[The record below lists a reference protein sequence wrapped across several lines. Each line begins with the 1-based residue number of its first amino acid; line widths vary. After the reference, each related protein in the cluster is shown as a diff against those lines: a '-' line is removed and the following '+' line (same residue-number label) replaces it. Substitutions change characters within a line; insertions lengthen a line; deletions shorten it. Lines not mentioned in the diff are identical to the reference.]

1 MNWDYE
7 KAGVDREKIRDS
19 HTAIAELIKETYD
32 FRKDKLCDVIKGF
45 GHYAS
50 LIDIGDGKALA
61 LHCDGCGTKVLIAQ
75 LMNKFDTIG
84 IDCVAMCVNDLI
96 CIGAEPTTLIDYL
109 ALEKPDESMVHEIM
123 RGLVNAAK
131 EINLNIIGGETAI
144 MPDVITGAVPGRGFD
159 LAAFCLGVIKTDSII
174 MGDKLSP
181 DDIIIGIESSGIHS
195 NGLSLAR
202 KILLDKAKYSLTDE
216 IPEIGRSI
224 GEELLEPTEIY
235 VPAVMTLIQNAEIH
249 AVAHITGGAFSKLKR
264 FEPYANV
271 GFHLQNMPKPQ
282 TVFKLIQDIG
292 KITDDEMYKTFNMGI
307 GLCVMTNNSNTDQI
321 ISTCDKLGLRTHII
335 GKVTNETGVRLTIK
349 ERTISL

>member
-1 MNWDYE
+1 LSWNYE

-19 HTAIAELIKETYD
+19 HATIAKLIKETYD
-32 FRKDKLCDVIKGF
+32 FRKGKICDVIKGF

-50 LIDIGDGKALA
+50 LIDIGEGKALA

-109 ALEKPDESMVHEIM
+109 ALEKPDEAMLHEIM
-123 RGLVNAAK
+123 KGLVNAAK

-144 MPDVITGAVPGRGFD
+144 MPDVIKGAVTGRGFD
-159 LAAFCLGVIKTDSII
+159 LAAFCLGVIKTDSVI

-181 DDIIIGIESSGIHS
+181 GDIIIGVESSGIHS

-202 KILLDKAKYSLTDE
+202 KILLDNAKYSLTNE
-216 IPEIGRSI
+216 LSEIGRSL

-235 VPAVMTLIQNAEIH
+235 VPAVLTSIENAEIH

-264 FEPYANV
+264 FESYANV
-271 GFHLQNMPKPQ
+271 GFHLQNMPEPQ
-282 TVFKLIQDIG
+282 PVFKLMQDIG
-292 KITDDEMYKTFNMGI
+292 KISDDEMYKTFNMGI
-307 GLCVMTNNSNTDQI
+307 GLCMITDKKSADQI
-321 ISTCDKLGLRTHII
+321 VSSCDKLGFRSHII
-335 GKVTNETGVRLTIK
+335 GNVINETGVRLTIK
-349 ERTISL
+349 DRTISL

>member
-19 HTAIAELIKETYD
+19 HTTIAKLIKETYD
-32 FRKDKLCDVIKGF
+32 FRKGKLCDVIKGF

-50 LIDIGDGKALA
+50 LIDIGEGKALA

-109 ALEKPDESMVHEIM
+109 ALEKPDETMLHEIM
-123 RGLVNAAK
+123 KGLVNAAK
-131 EINLNIIGGETAI
+131 EINLNIVGGETAI
-144 MPDVITGAVPGRGFD
+144 MPDVIKGAIPGRGFD

-181 DDIIIGIESSGIHS
+181 GYIIIGIESSGIHS

-202 KILLDKAKYSLTDE
+202 KILLKKAKYSLTNE
-216 IPEIGRSI
+216 IPEIGRSL

-235 VPAVMTLIQNAEIH
+235 VPAVMTSIQNAEIH

-264 FEPYANV
+264 FEPHANV
-271 GFHLQNMPKPQ
+271 GFHLQNMPEPQ
-282 TVFKLIQDIG
+282 PIFKLIQDIG
-292 KITDDEMYKTFNMGI
+292 KIADDEMYKTFNMGI
-307 GLCVMTNNSNTDQI
+307 GLCLVTNKTNADQI
-321 ISTCDKLGLRTHII
+321 ISSCNKLGLRTHII
-335 GKVTNETGVRLTIK
+335 GNVINETGVRLTTK
-349 ERTISL
+349 DRTISL

>member
-1 MNWDYE
+1 MIWNYE

-19 HTAIAELIKETYD
+19 HATIEKLIKETYD
-32 FRKDKLCDVIKGF
+32 FQKGKLCNVIKGF

-50 LIDIGDGKALA
+50 LIDIGEGKALA

-109 ALEKPDESMVHEIM
+109 ALEKPDEAMLYEIM
-123 RGLVNAAK
+123 KGLVNAAK
-131 EINLNIIGGETAI
+131 KINLNIVGGETAI
-144 MPDVITGAVPGRGFD
+144 MPDVIKGAVPGRGFD

-181 DDIIIGIESSGIHS
+181 NDIIIGLESSGIHS
-195 NGLSLAR
+195 NGFSLAR
-202 KILLDKAKYSLTDE
+202 KILLDKAKYSLTNE
-216 IPEIGRSI
+216 IPEIGRSL

-235 VPAVMTLIQNAEIH
+235 VPAVLSSIQNAEIH

-264 FEPYANV
+264 FESHANV
-271 GFHLQNMPKPQ
+271 GFHLQNIPEPPQ
-282 TVFKLIQDIG
+282 IFKLIQDIG

-307 GLCVMTNNSNTDQI
+307 GLCMMTNKTNADEI
-321 ISTCDKLGLRTHII
+321 ISSCDKLGLKTYII
-335 GKVTNETGVRLTIK
+335 GNVTNETGVRLTIK
-349 ERTISL
+349 DRTISL